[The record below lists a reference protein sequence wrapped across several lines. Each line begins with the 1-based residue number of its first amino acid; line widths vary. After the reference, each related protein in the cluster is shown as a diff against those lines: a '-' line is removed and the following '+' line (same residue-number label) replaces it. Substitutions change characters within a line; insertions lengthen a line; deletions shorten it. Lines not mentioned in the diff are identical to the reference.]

1 MVVEEMELQRDFA
14 VVHLLYTVVV
24 GYEKLQHNVT
34 VEGEDVDVVFHVEL
48 VLVKMYLI
56 HLNHHLIYF

>member
-1 MVVEEMELQRDFA
+1 
-14 VVHLLYTVVV
+14 
-24 GYEKLQHNVT
+24 VT